1 MEDPTH
7 RQELGRDQLEEGGQ
21 RSDVG
26 LRLKGKTSLKAFSSI
41 YIQIKLVL
49 ATACVVEVDQ
59 AIYKQSLPHYC
70 HSFKSSQPPESGSN
84 VTCVFL
90 VPKTSAADLT
100 VLQRK

>member
-1 MEDPTH
+1 M
-7 RQELGRDQLEEGGQ
+7 
-21 RSDVG
+21 
-26 LRLKGKTSLKAFSSI
+26 LKGKIDLKAFSSI

-49 ATACVVEVDQ
+49 ATACVVEVDR
-59 AIYKQSLPHYC
+59 AIYKTKLTPLLPFPQVI
-70 HSFKSSQPPESGSN
+70 SAPESGSN